1 MLRTEL
7 NMARTTF
14 KLAIVEALDDLNEED
29 YLRFCDQL
37 RDRREK
43 PRVSRNAVEGKRR
56 WEVADVLVS
65 TFTGCKAVQ
74 VTLDLLRQLN
84 LNEEA
89 EELDLKTKAS
99 ADNGAPT
106 LRKTF
111 TGELELKPS
120 QEALKHGGPQVTRQK
135 EVEAAAKG
143 GDPCDDRVLLSR
155 CIVPFGKYK
164 GQTFKWL
171 LENDVSYVVYLI
183 ASHQAEKKKDPRTA
197 NKDSLLKYAMAYPEV
212 MEKVRIHCEKAKER
226 SLQPGREGAALV
238 GFGAH
243 RLMTLQELYESKDSN
258 KMGYVNFL
266 RTMESTCTQ
275 GSRMD
280 TAVWYILQRDQEQAT
295 AATIRQTT
303 TSIPQEAFK
312 RWTRTKPTHRGP
324 APEDLGVRRQTFK
337 RRQRKL

>member
-1 MLRTEL
+1 
-7 NMARTTF
+7 MARTTF
-14 KLAIVEALDDLNEED
+14 KRAIAEVLDNLNKED

-37 RDRREK
+37 RDRREE
-43 PRVSRNAVEGKRR
+43 PRVSRTAVEGKRR

-65 TFTGCKAVQ
+65 TFTERKAVQ
-74 VTLDLLRQLN
+74 VALDLLRQIN

-89 EELDLKTKAS
+89 EELDLKTQAC
-99 ADNGAPT
+99 ADKVDPALHKT
-106 LRKTF
+106 L

-120 QEALKHGGPQVTRQK
+120 QEALKGGGPQVKRPK
-135 EVEAAAKG
+135 EVEAAAKTLNLSKG
-143 GDPCDDRVLLSR
+143 GDPCHDLVLLSR
-155 CIVPFGKYK
+155 CMVLFGKYK

-171 LENDVSYVVYLI
+171 LENDVSYVAYVM
-183 ASHQAEKKKDPRTA
+183 AGHQAEKKFTVKQDPLTA

-212 MEKVRIHCEKAKER
+212 MEEVRFHCEKAKER

-243 RLMTLQELYESKDSN
+243 RWLTLQDLYESKDS
-258 KMGYVNFL
+258 KKIRYVNFL

-275 GSRMD
+275 GTRMD
-280 TAVWYILQRDQEQAT
+280 TAIRYILQRDQEQAT

-312 RWTRTKPTHRGP
+312 RWTRIYY
-324 APEDLGVRRQTFK
+324 
-337 RRQRKL
+337 